1 MKPEHPRASSSD
13 DVEGFIALLHEMLG
27 PVFDLKQF
35 YDESRKIMNEYAK
48 RINPQ
53 LPFFYWTGKK
63 ERYRDFDLPS
73 FNEPTGEGVTERLD
87 KVKLSRRGDP
97 GVFVANRASLPQK
110 GQLTCRATFHKTPVA
125 LPPIQDHNT

>member
-1 MKPEHPRASSSD
+1 M
-13 DVEGFIALLHEMLG
+13 VG
-27 PVFDLKQF
+27 PVFNLKQF

-48 RINPQ
+48 KIDPH
-53 LPFFYWTGKK
+53 LPVFCWTGKK

-73 FNEPTGEGVTERLD
+73 FNVPAGEGVIERLD
-87 KVKLSRRGDP
+87 KVKVSRRGDP

-125 LPPIQDHNT
+125 LPPIQEHDT